1 MEKEIF
7 FKDKNLPHIECRYTT
22 KSSKHYKPHMHTTL
36 SIGAIDQGEVI
47 YSVADK
53 KANLKSGSLALINP
67 DTIHHCNPVGDAKR
81 SYYMLYIDTSYAL
94 KIQSSLF
101 GNDSFIPLDSILLQ
115 DKKIY
120 EKYIDSMD
128 FFMGENFLI
137 EKEQKIINLLE
148 TIFLKTIKHK
158 KIKSQETPL
167 HVNRVKEIL
176 AKDLDLDLS
185 LNDMAKA
192 LKSNPYTLL
201 RDFKK
206 ETGITPHAYRMN
218 LRIEMAKKLLQKGAS
233 ISQTAQECGFF
244 DQSHLHRHFKAITAV
259 TPKGYR
265 LNFIQ

>member
-1 MEKEIF
+1 MENEKF

-47 YSVADK
+47 YSAADK
-53 KANLKSGSLALINP
+53 KANLKKDSLAIINP
-67 DTIHHCNPVGDAKR
+67 DTIHYCNPIGNEKR
-81 SYYMLYIDTSYAL
+81 SYYMLYIDTSYAQ

-101 GNDSFIPLDSILLQ
+101 DSESFIPLDVILLR
-115 DKKIY
+115 DKRIY
-120 EKYIDSMD
+120 EKYIDSMN
-128 FFMGENFLI
+128 FFMAENFLI

-148 TIFLKTIKHK
+148 IIFLKTIKYK
-158 KIKSQETPL
+158 KAKSRETPL
-167 HVNRVKEIL
+167 HVSKAKEIL
-176 AKDLDLDLS
+176 AENLDLDIS
-185 LNDMAKA
+185 LNEIAKA

-206 ETGITPHAYRMN
+206 EMGITPHAYRMN
-218 LRIEMAKKLLQKGAS
+218 LRIEMAKELLQRGMS
-233 ISQTAQECGFF
+233 ISQTAQKCGFF

-259 TPKGYR
+259 TPKEYR